1 MGQRHH
7 YHPTRPEEVHR
18 RLDGYNESMTLTNA
32 AMRQKFE
39 TGLADFLLSLTL
51 HRRVSAHT
59 VRAYER
65 DLSGFIEWF
74 NASLDSDDAPAE
86 WDRTAL
92 WAIPDDYVAM
102 LSQSGLAKTSIA
114 RKLSALRTFFK
125 FLLKE
130 GIFPL
135 GDLTLQFQGPKTE
148 RKLPHFLTKADI
160 DQMQCFLLGRS
171 IGSLTTKSLASM
183 DTLVLRN
190 ALMLELLFS
199 SGMRVA
205 ELVALT
211 VGDIDLEQGEVTVT
225 GKGQRQRITFMSQ
238 ATMRLMT
245 YYVQER
251 WPQWAQTAPS
261 PSKTR
266 GKSPGHRRAQQPVF
280 LNYLGEPLTTR
291 SVHRLIS
298 QWGEQA
304 GITQSISPH
313 TMRHS
318 FATHLLNH
326 GVDLR
331 VVQELLGHVSIR
343 TTQIYTHVTTER
355 LKQAYLKAHPRA
367 QGVASQGFP

>member
-1 MGQRHH
+1 
-7 YHPTRPEEVHR
+7 
-18 RLDGYNESMTLTNA
+18 MTLTSTT
-32 AMRQKFE
+32 MRHKFE

-59 VRAYER
+59 ARAYER
-65 DLSGFIEWF
+65 DLNGFVEWF
-74 NASLDSDDAPAE
+74 NAMSSSDEAPAE
-86 WDRTAL
+86 WDRATL
-92 WAIPDDYVAM
+92 WAIPDQYVAM

-160 DQMQCFLLGRS
+160 DQMQRFLLGS
-171 IGSLTTKSLASM
+171 SLESLTTQRMASM
-183 DTLVLRN
+183 DTLELRN

-211 VGDIDLEQGEVTVT
+211 VGDIDLEQGELTVT

-238 ATMRLMT
+238 AATQLLS
-245 YYVQER
+245 YYVHDR
-251 WPQWAQTAPS
+251 WPQWAKAS
-261 PSKTR
+261 EKAKR
-266 GKSPGHRRAQQPVF
+266 LSPGHLRTQQPVF
-280 LNYLGEPLTTR
+280 LNYLGEALTTR

-304 GITQSISPH
+304 GIKQSISPH

-367 QGVASQGFP
+367 QEAASPGFS